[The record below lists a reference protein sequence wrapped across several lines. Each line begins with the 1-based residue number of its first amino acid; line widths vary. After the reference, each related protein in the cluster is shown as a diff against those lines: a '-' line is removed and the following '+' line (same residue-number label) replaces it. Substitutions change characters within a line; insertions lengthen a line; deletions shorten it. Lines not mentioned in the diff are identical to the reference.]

1 MHPAT
6 SPTFAHKYL
15 LSKRLLCSLTDL
27 AAAPAKAAEGHHEPP
42 HDADPD
48 DSVDQ
53 GGRWTDA
60 RVIAQSVSISIP
72 GVLVKYLDHLQF
84 VNHTVYFRCEGG
96 HVPHACGGNISSKHF
111 KAIGYR
117 LSRKACVAYATHS
130 ILPMTGRWL
139 IATQDSSLFRV
150 SGFSSQSSSSNS

>member
-72 GVLVKYLDHLQF
+72 GFLVTYSGHLQF
-84 VNHTVYFRCEGG
+84 VNHTVYFRCVGG
-96 HVPHACGGNISSKHF
+96 RVCATRLWRQHIF
-111 KAIGYR
+111 KALQGYQ
-117 LSRKACVAYATHS
+117 RKACVPYATHS
-130 ILPMTGRWL
+130 ILPMTNRWL